1 MLFNSS
7 FFSHIQ
13 LLKDKYYTE
22 YQFNLFSVLR
32 SNSDEVRLHSRF
44 LGEILNPQGTHGFNN
59 LFLDEFLKHL
69 KISPELSKD
78 ALVMTEYKNIDI
90 FIKINDIA
98 IIIENK
104 IYAVDQDNQLSRY
117 YESILAEGYKYI
129 YIIYLTLDGANPS
142 SQSIDKLKSSYLD
155 SNQFVCLSYKTD
167 VYSWI
172 EKCLSHSVREPALRE
187 SFSQYL
193 ELIEKLTSKLRSEK
207 YMEELKNSL
216 TKDNNL
222 VNFIDLQQA
231 YNEVIID
238 LQVDLWKRIQKTS
251 SELLGIEWKGSIANS
266 EDKYSAIK
274 NFSEGRKG
282 SNYFGIYYELGDD
295 SYHLGVE
302 MQGDGIIFGIRCFK
316 EEKLTKYNE
325 IVNIFDT
332 EPEFKGLRTC
342 KWPFYRYVEPKIYYR
357 NLTQADLVILS
368 SQNKRQEIAKDI
380 SEKLSVIVNMVE
392 VRKVF

>member
-90 FIKINDIA
+90 FIKINDVA

-155 SNQFVCLSYKTD
+155 SNQFVCLS
-167 VYSWI
+167 V
-172 EKCLSHSVREPALRE
+172 V
-187 SFSQYL
+187 
-193 ELIEKLTSKLRSEK
+193 
-207 YMEELKNSL
+207 
-216 TKDNNL
+216 
-222 VNFIDLQQA
+222 VNKI
-231 YNEVIID
+231 
-238 LQVDLWKRIQKTS
+238 
-251 SELLGIEWKGSIANS
+251 
-266 EDKYSAIK
+266 
-274 NFSEGRKG
+274 
-282 SNYFGIYYELGDD
+282 
-295 SYHLGVE
+295 
-302 MQGDGIIFGIRCFK
+302 
-316 EEKLTKYNE
+316 
-325 IVNIFDT
+325 
-332 EPEFKGLRTC
+332 
-342 KWPFYRYVEPKIYYR
+342 WPQF
-357 NLTQADLVILS
+357 
-368 SQNKRQEIAKDI
+368 
-380 SEKLSVIVNMVE
+380 
-392 VRKVF
+392 